1 MSRLFKATRKT
12 MQEMSGAFTIAGI
25 TVTFDGNDEV
35 LVIRTSQDLTPAQ
48 RTALVN
54 RLEDNGMRLRFEQ

>member
-1 MSRLFKATRKT
+1 MAKLFKATRKSI
-12 MQEMSGAFTIAGI
+12 QELTATFTIAGI
-25 TVTFDGNDEV
+25 TVTIDGNEEV

-48 RTALVN
+48 RTALIN

>member
-1 MSRLFKATRKT
+1 MSRLFKATRKSL
-12 MQEMSGAFTIAGI
+12 QELTGTFTIAGI
-25 TVTFDGNDEV
+25 TVTIDGNEEV

-48 RTALVN
+48 RVALIT

>member
-1 MSRLFKATRKT
+1 MAKLFKATRKSI
-12 MQEMSGAFTIAGI
+12 QELTGTFTIAGI
-25 TVTFDGNDEV
+25 TVTIDGNDEV

-48 RTALVN
+48 RTALIN